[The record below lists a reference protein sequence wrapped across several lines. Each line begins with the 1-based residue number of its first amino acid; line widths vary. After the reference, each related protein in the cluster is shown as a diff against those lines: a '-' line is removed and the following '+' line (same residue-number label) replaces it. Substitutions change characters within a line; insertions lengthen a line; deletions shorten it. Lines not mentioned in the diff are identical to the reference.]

1 MEEIEHEKTIKAGK
15 SLLADGEAKQK
26 KAVTF
31 QKQDM
36 TVADYVIDVDTQITF
51 ITNCK
56 FYKNDA
62 PRV

>member
-36 TVADYVIDVDTQITF
+36 TVADYVIDVDT
-51 ITNCK
+51 
-56 FYKNDA
+56 
-62 PRV
+62 